1 MNSLGS
7 NVTIKKDNTSAI
19 RLERN
24 RGKSH
29 SKRTKQITIRYFYI
43 TDRLKSGDV
52 NRVIYKSME
61 EMELNNLT
69 KALKGRLFH
78 THCKTL
84 MGLRGLMNTY
94 LTRSIKIK
102 HVRL

>member
-1 MNSLGS
+1 
-7 NVTIKKDNTSAI
+7 
-19 RLERN
+19 
-24 RGKSH
+24 
-29 SKRTKQITIRYFYI
+29 
-43 TDRLKSGDV
+43 
-52 NRVIYKSME
+52 ME

-102 HVRL
+102 TCVIVSIISPIHNIYIYIYKCAGVCWNSNSYTLDSLWTSSAQQMCLQPFEFHSHSHSL